1 MDKKPSIYFFCPAY
15 KDEGNLEGVVSAAI
29 AILSEEAGDFRI
41 TIVEDGSPDKTGE
54 LADRLAGKHKNVRVI
69 HHPVNRGYGEALK
82 TGFTDPGR
90 SGYDLVFY
98 TDGDGQFDI
107 GELKK
112 LLPMMKDNDVVIGY
126 RANRVEDWRRKFQSW
141 VYNSLTRA
149 MTGLR
154 FRDFN
159 CSFKLF
165 KREVLEHIDIEF
177 PSVFIDSELVI
188 KAALAGYRI
197 AETGVTHYRRA
208 EGTGSGAK
216 WSLIRGTMKSMAD
229 FWKKYRDGNLKY
241 RKKGTEA
248 GIGI

>member
-1 MDKKPSIYFFCPAY
+1 
-15 KDEGNLEGVVSAAI
+15 
-29 AILSEEAGDFRI
+29 
-41 TIVEDGSPDKTGE
+41 
-54 LADRLAGKHKNVRVI
+54 
-69 HHPVNRGYGEALK
+69 
-82 TGFTDPGR
+82 
-90 SGYDLVFY
+90 
-98 TDGDGQFDI
+98 
-107 GELKK
+107 
-112 LLPMMKDNDVVIGY
+112 MKDNDVVIGY

-197 AETGVTHYRRA
+197 AETGVAHYRRA

-216 WSLIRGTMKSMAD
+216 WSLVWETIRSMIE
-229 FWKKYRDGNLKY
+229 YRRRYRAGLLKY
-241 RKKGTEA
+241 RKKG
-248 GIGI
+248 